1 MNPITHLGSLCPNN
15 AHIAVLTNFISHL
28 YSAYDGNFFFPQ
40 GTKLFY
46 CVIFYYLDLL
56 LHLIT

>member
-28 YSAYDGNFFFPQ
+28 YSAYDGKFFFPKAQ
-40 GTKLFY
+40 SYFIVLSFT
-46 CVIFYYLDLL
+46 I
-56 LHLIT
+56 